1 MIIIFKQNCHT
12 YCQKAP
18 VMTQVNVTV
27 LKGVLLFMTVSR
39 INTAQ
44 NNIQIMFFNLKQL
57 IFLATWGKQN
67 QVVSTTWTYHPPFYV
82 DMLNLLA
89 NRCLFTHP
97 ANTEQHKSFI
107 RSCVLATWRAEN
119 DAAKEARVNQQ
130 DDITVKQH

>member
-57 IFLATWGKQN
+57 IFFGHLGEAESSCEYN
-67 QVVSTTWTYHPPFYV
+67 MDISSPF
-82 DMLNLLA
+82 L
-89 NRCLFTHP
+89 R
-97 ANTEQHKSFI
+97 
-107 RSCVLATWRAEN
+107 
-119 DAAKEARVNQQ
+119 
-130 DDITVKQH
+130 